1 MPEGGRLVFDAV
13 AERCGQADPVPCDS
27 SRLVVETL
35 AAGTRRP
42 TILALDPGKIPAGGA
57 VEIGPSAQGPV
68 RLTLRAEADGSGGAC
83 VGLRLLRPRIETD
96 LPPRGEASRARASRG
111 PVRRPNVLLYLVDSL
126 RADRLGCYGYD
137 RGTSPNVDAF
147 AAQATRFACMTAQ
160 TDWTRGAVASI
171 FTSMMP
177 RGHRVRSGVDAL
189 PPSIPV
195 MAEIFRELG
204 YETAG
209 ILTNAN
215 VSQAFGFDRGFSD
228 YEYLPESE
236 DGEIHQLSD
245 RANEVALAW
254 LDALPG
260 DAPFFLYVHTS
271 DPHIPYAPR
280 SPYRERFA
288 PQVADPA
295 LLGKALLDQLGAGS
309 VDARQ
314 DPALARDLADLY
326 DAEVAFNDEQ
336 FGALLRALEARD
348 LTDSTIVVFLSD
360 HGEEFQE
367 HGGWSHASTLYAE
380 QVDVPLIIRFPD
392 RRGAG
397 LVVSQPA
404 RQIDVLP
411 TLLDSLGEDP
421 PPTAEGRSL
430 LPAIGSGRTLS
441 GAPVMAELDFT
452 REVKMVIVDGMKL
465 VVDPAG
471 RHGNGAVVLFD
482 LAADP
487 GEKVNV
493 FHERPVWAGFLLAQ
507 LAWHAA
513 FVAVTAEAV
522 PADLDPETRRTLEA
536 LGYLR

>member
-1 MPEGGRLVFDAV
+1 
-13 AERCGQADPVPCDS
+13 
-27 SRLVVETL
+27 
-35 AAGTRRP
+35 
-42 TILALDPGKIPAGGA
+42 
-57 VEIGPSAQGPV
+57 
-68 RLTLRAEADGSGGAC
+68 
-83 VGLRLLRPRIETD
+83 
-96 LPPRGEASRARASRG
+96 
-111 PVRRPNVLLYLVDSL
+111 
-126 RADRLGCYGYD
+126 
-137 RGTSPNVDAF
+137 
-147 AAQATRFACMTAQ
+147 
-160 TDWTRGAVASI
+160 
-171 FTSMMP
+171 
-177 RGHRVRSGVDAL
+177 
-189 PPSIPV
+189 
-195 MAEIFRELG
+195 
-204 YETAG
+204 
-209 ILTNAN
+209 
-215 VSQAFGFDRGFSD
+215 
-228 YEYLPESE
+228 
-236 DGEIHQLSD
+236 
-245 RANEVALAW
+245 
-254 LDALPG
+254 
-260 DAPFFLYVHTS
+260 
-271 DPHIPYAPR
+271 
-280 SPYRERFA
+280 
-288 PQVADPA
+288 
-295 LLGKALLDQLGAGS
+295 
-309 VDARQ
+309 
-314 DPALARDLADLY
+314 
-326 DAEVAFNDEQ
+326 
-336 FGALLRALEARD
+336 
-348 LTDSTIVVFLSD
+348 VFLSD